1 MVSTGQDKKH
11 YDRNDDSG
19 GTIKSIVHAPTWEG
33 YICGGRTMLVLMK
46 GEVTR
51 MPSIPPEKF
60 FEMAIKQTQSL
71 KEYYEQG
78 KILAG
83 GIIAGRKGSY
93 AIWDV
98 DSIEELQKYVSQLS
112 MFPFGDYE
120 FIPLISYENAQ
131 ESSKKIQATV

>member
-1 MVSTGQDKKH
+1 
-11 YDRNDDSG
+11 
-19 GTIKSIVHAPTWEG
+19 
-33 YICGGRTMLVLMK
+33 MLVLMK

-60 FEMAIKQTQSL
+60 FEMAVQQTQSL

-131 ESSKKIQATV
+131 ESSKKLQASMQK

>member
-1 MVSTGQDKKH
+1 MCLPGKANK
-11 YDRNDDSG
+11 
-19 GTIKSIVHAPTWEG
+19 
-33 YICGGRTMLVLMK
+33 CGGITMLVLMK

-51 MPSIPPEKF
+51 MPPMPPEKF
-60 FEMAIKQTQSL
+60 FEMAVQQTQSL
-71 KEYYEQG
+71 KGYLDQG

-83 GIIAGRKGSY
+83 GVIAGRKGSY

-120 FIPLISYENAQ
+120 FIPLISYEHAQ
-131 ESSKKIQATV
+131 ESSKKLQASMEKLRK